1 VVFLL
6 ICQSAK
12 LQYIDRSVG
21 GKGSLNKMFSASLSN
36 DEGYFDNEFSSIHWS
51 LFSIL
56 FLRDLLL
63 EFQDYWLL

>member
-36 DEGYFDNEFSSIHWS
+36 DEGYFDNEFSSNH
-51 LFSIL
+51 
-56 FLRDLLL
+56 
-63 EFQDYWLL
+63 